1 MYVPTELEGTFKI
14 KANSNESMVTSINNM
29 LIQELNERKDL
40 IKMGDGESSSGSDSA
55 PSEDNLDVKELLK
68 NLPVVDKTLKKKL
81 KIENDKDIRK
91 QT

>member
-1 MYVPTELEGTFKI
+1 MPKELEGTFKI
-14 KANSNESMVTSINNM
+14 KANSNESMVTSINNI

-81 KIENDKDIRK
+81 KIENEKDIRK

>member
-14 KANSNESMVTSINNM
+14 KANSNESMVTSINNI

>member
-1 MYVPTELEGTFKI
+1 MYVPTELVGTFKI